1 MILLLFQNICVKS
14 SNSSY
19 TWPDL
24 PLKAKEISEHQM
36 EPNISVFQGAKCTSI
51 SPKPSEWPPTL
62 YVHFAVC
69 SWLHQI
75 QQMQA
80 GNYMG
85 KNCSRMNTNT
95 MVNKEKKVISLWKN
109 TFHVFGSTFLNSTHC
124 SVNRDRVCLEH
135 INCISVE
142 PFSWN

>member
-1 MILLLFQNICVKS
+1 MILFLSQNICAKS

-51 SPKPSEWPPTL
+51 SLKPSEWPPTL

-69 SWLHQI
+69 S
-75 QQMQA
+75 
-80 GNYMG
+80 
-85 KNCSRMNTNT
+85 
-95 MVNKEKKVISLWKN
+95 
-109 TFHVFGSTFLNSTHC
+109 
-124 SVNRDRVCLEH
+124 
-135 INCISVE
+135 
-142 PFSWN
+142 